1 MGSDDPGNS
10 LTSFGYLG
18 YMGHTQTVPSAG
30 SLLLFCMEEGLV
42 GQV

>member
-1 MGSDDPGNS
+1 MGSGDPCNS
-10 LTSFGYLG
+10 QTSFDYLG

-42 GQV
+42 GQL